1 MMLNSK
7 QRAWLRARAN
17 PLESQFQI
25 GKGEISESLCKDLD
39 DMLSTHELLKVTVLK
54 SASEDVSEL
63 ARALAESVD
72 AELVQVIG
80 RRFVLYRASEKL
92 ERQGKSILLP
102 R

>member
-1 MMLNSK
+1 MLTSK
-7 QRAWLRARAN
+7 QRAWLRAQAN
-17 PLESQFQI
+17 SLESQFQI
-25 GKGEISESLCKDLD
+25 GKGEISESLTHDLS

-54 SASEDVSEL
+54 SASDDAGEL
-63 ARALAESVD
+63 ARALADAVG

-92 ERQGKSILLP
+92 ERLGKSMILP